1 MDENRGGWAFSSLVG
16 EAAFFINKNI
26 YIKKNIFY
34 FLKFIYLKKK
44 IFLKKTPAE
53 KKKSKQGCH

>member
-26 YIKKNIFY
+26 YIKKIY
-34 FLKFIYLKKK
+34 FLFFKIY
-44 IFLKKTPAE
+44 F
-53 KKKSKQGCH
+53 